1 MNFAWKSL
9 AWIALASCSAEPV
22 GNQVVPLEPVAET
35 KMPTAVPDSA
45 SLEDFR
51 TAYGSVLWTMMV
63 LRWCDAR
70 WKRPQETAAAEARL
84 AAIDA
89 EAISRGLKP
98 QMEQAANDNAQQM
111 ATMRL
116 DTMCNGGFDDFHAR
130 AQQALDKLERLMA
143 GLKDESGAS
152 G

>member
-1 MNFAWKSL
+1 
-9 AWIALASCSAEPV
+9 
-22 GNQVVPLEPVAET
+22 
-35 KMPTAVPDSA
+35 MPTTGPDSVFR
-45 SLEDFR
+45 EDFR

-70 WKRPQETAAAEARL
+70 WKRPRETAAAEARL
-84 AAIDA
+84 AAVDA
-89 EAISRGLKP
+89 EAIRRGLRP

-116 DTMCNGGFDDFHAR
+116 DAMCNGGFDDAHAR

-143 GLKDESGAS
+143 GLKDESKGS